1 MSNTPT
7 NTRQSGSSRRRSSR
21 GGRGRQRG
29 QGGGTRTTERNES
42 AGESGLA
49 SRRQRTRKPQLTW
62 WQKLLKAIG
71 LYREPKQVRKPR
83 AEAVAPIK
91 SNTRGTRTKEAAS
104 GTKTGGG
111 APRGGDAAS
120 VKSGRLYVGNLSYD
134 ASEHDLQ
141 ELFKGIATVRSVEIV
156 YNRNTHRSKGYGFV
170 EMLNR
175 EDALRAVEV
184 LHDQP
189 FMGRKMIVSG
199 ADSKGRDSREE
210 REDRNGT
217 SSDEGRRAVVVAPVP
232 AAKASATVV
241 TDEQTVIPTVIET
254 ATETAAMETAEDCP
268 GPVQLEFVA
277 AEAADDRE
285 HTAAS

>member
-29 QGGGTRTTERNES
+29 QGGGNRTTERHES
-42 AGESGLA
+42 AGDSGPA
-49 SRRQRTRKPQLTW
+49 PRRQRTRKPQLTW

-71 LYREPKQVRKPR
+71 LYREPKPVRKPR
-83 AEAVAPIK
+83 AESVVPIK
-91 SNTRGTRTKEAAS
+91 SNTRGTRGKEAGS
-104 GTKTGGG
+104 GAKTGGG

-210 REDRNGT
+210 RDVT
-217 SSDEGRRAVVVAPVP
+217 SDEGRRAVVVAPVP
-232 AAKASATVV
+232 AAKAAATVV
-241 TDEQTVIPTVIET
+241 TDEETVIPTVIET
-254 ATETAAMETAEDCP
+254 AAETAAVETAELP
-268 GPVQLEFVA
+268 APVQLEFGA

-285 HTAAS
+285 RTAAS

>member
-7 NTRQSGSSRRRSSR
+7 NARQTGSSRRRGSR

-29 QGGGTRTTERNES
+29 QGGGTRTKERNES

-49 SRRQRTRKPQLTW
+49 PRRQRTRKPQLTW

-71 LYREPKQVRKPR
+71 LYREPKPVRKPR

-91 SNTRGTRTKEAAS
+91 SNTRGTRTKEAS

-111 APRGGDAAS
+111 APRGGDVTS

-199 ADSKGRDSREE
+199 ADSKGRDSRE
-210 REDRNGT
+210 DRDAT

-232 AAKASATVV
+232 AAKAAATVV
-241 TDEQTVIPTVIET
+241 TDEQTVIPTVVET
-254 ATETAAMETAEDCP
+254 TGEAAAVETAAAP
-268 GPVQLEFVA
+268 APVQLELGA
-277 AEAADDRE
+277 AEAADERE
-285 HTAAS
+285 RTAAS